1 MIAATSSLS
10 TEHWTGGTWFLHAPH
25 SKMTRKEHSVPERT
39 CSISPHSNGTLA
51 HTYPEI
57 LRFLRS
63 RLPDKV
69 VVKILLDDEARGHG
83 GTMPDNF
90 LGTLEPPVSR
100 VRIQGTC
107 TADLQ
112 AADQF
117 PNQEFKGS
125 ARKKLETRRQCLGH
139 SGGDHTKLNCGKF
152 NPQFLLP
159 Q

>member
-39 CSISPHSNGTLA
+39 GTLE

-112 AADQF
+112 AADQY

-125 ARKKLETRRQCLGH
+125 ARKKLESRRQCLGH
-139 SGGDHTKLNCGKF
+139 SGGDHTKLNYGKF